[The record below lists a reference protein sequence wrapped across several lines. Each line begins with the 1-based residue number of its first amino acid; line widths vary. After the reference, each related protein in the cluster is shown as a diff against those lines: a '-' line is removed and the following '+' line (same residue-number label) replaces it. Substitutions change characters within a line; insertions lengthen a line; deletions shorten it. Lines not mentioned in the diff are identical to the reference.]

1 LSSAGR
7 TITELMSIG
16 VPTICLCQNQKEL
29 SHTHAS
35 IQNGVLNLGLGSSVK
50 DQQLQEKL
58 SELISDFEERKD
70 LHQKMLSATNN
81 RSNAV
86 VVKKIIESL
95 GL

>member
-1 LSSAGR
+1 
-7 TITELMSIG
+7 MSIG
-16 VPTICLCQNQKEL
+16 VPTICLCQNEKEL

-70 LHQKMLSATNN
+70 LHQKMLSATNK